1 MKESS
6 HRIKKKEKR
15 KTSLYKTY
23 EKELHHYGKFSDK
36 FVKGVLTKEKNKY
49 MKMRNPHAPKPQNT
63 SADILNTSGQII

>member
-1 MKESS
+1 M
-6 HRIKKKEKR
+6 
-15 KTSLYKTY
+15 
-23 EKELHHYGKFSDK
+23 FSDK